1 MLPLQQA
8 YEIKYSIIEYLKA
21 TFNFKEREVNEAF
34 HRLVNDEHDGL
45 FKGPYISLKLPF
57 VVQSAGEDIP
67 LEIKPTFPPYDHQI
81 KAFRRL
87 TTRNDH
93 DPQSTLVTTGTSSG
107 KTEAFLF
114 PILDYCFIQR
124 NHPGIKVIILYP
136 MNALATDQ
144 AKRLAETIWGDERLK
159 GNITAGLFIGEG
171 KNKTKYP
178 KDMGPVNIIENRD
191 SIVDSPPDI
200 LLTNFKMLD
209 YGLMRSN
216 FHNLWTYNLE
226 DPTLLKFLI
235 LDELH
240 TYDGAQGTDVANLIR
255 RLKLKLN
262 IPKGHLCPVGT
273 SATIGSGE
281 SAKQLLTEYAMTVF
295 GEIFDEDAIISEKR
309 LSVDEFFSLADNEL
323 NNSIPQPESITGCR
337 MGENENYSD
346 YISRQKK
353 LWKIPE
359 SIDDVSLGNE
369 LKKFKITKDLLHVT
383 STGIISI
390 HELMEKL
397 ADRNNEFRK
406 LPENDPGSDIHPRE
420 EIINSL
426 LALIAEAKMAGA
438 KKFPFLYL
446 QIQIWIREL
455 SGLLREVSNE
465 PVFSWKDK
473 IAGKND
479 VKALPPWFCRECGA
493 SGWLGL
499 KNDNRNSFERD
510 LPIIYDHYFN
520 NHKNIYFVNTGTE
533 DHKPTDE
540 YEPTDVLYDRYVN
553 RFDLSIHDT
562 RDDARINII
571 AVRKLHKSKARHVC
585 PECNTENTISIIGTR
600 VATMSSI
607 TVSQILASDLDS
619 RDEKY
624 RKVLA
629 FTNSVQDA
637 AHQAGFIEARNYR
650 FTFRSSLQKVLNE
663 LKKPVSI
670 DDLQKEF
677 IRYWKQLPGETDK
690 TDTES
695 YYYRFFPS
703 DYRGKTNLRYD
714 FRDPITHE
722 FTRDFCNEFDYRV
735 SWEIVSEFGYNAAIG
750 RTLEKT
756 GASAVFFPE
765 KKIKEIHAELKS
777 WLDSNNLGMI
787 PETDFPAFVNGI
799 LHRIRIRGGIDH
811 PYLEKYRKEGLKLWD
826 LNWMRDNRHFLNR
839 MFHENSRF
847 PKLVTNFPHTRGLLD
862 TTNTHSNNWYHAY
875 LKKSL
880 ITVPAYPQILNEFFV
895 KLFEILS
902 AKGILNEISEGAEP
916 NYCISPLSILVQ
928 NKVKHLGCS
937 ACSSILSVAF
947 DDSITAGAKCLNFRC
962 TGEYLPLPGSELN
975 YYQLVY
981 NRALAPR
988 IYASEHTGLLSRTDR
1003 EKVEYDFKER
1013 PRYNSLNALVATST
1027 LEMGIDIGTLNT
1039 AINNS
1044 VPPLTSNYL
1053 QRIGRAGRASGSA
1066 LITSFVQNKAHDLF
1080 YFQEPMEM
1088 MEGDIST
1095 PGCYLEA
1102 KDILLRHFFAFCLD
1116 SWSSANPKENSI
1128 PGRLIALR
1136 VFNTDISSSGF
1147 LMNRIISFIKANEK
1161 VLLTRFN
1168 SIYENEVNPD
1178 VLSSITLVLSDES
1191 FYFRLRK
1198 IFEKLKEEYRNIDI
1212 KRKEIDQIIKERH
1225 LGVNDD
1231 ERKELEAGKKALWGL
1246 KRLIDKR
1253 SILEHLTNTGLLPNY
1268 AFPETG
1274 VTLNAWVK
1282 GIQAKGSS
1290 VAPTDDQ
1297 VEIVRSA
1304 EVAIRELAPDNFFY
1318 SQGNKLS
1325 ISGLNTF
1332 DWHDP
1337 SILLT
1342 KRFCSN
1348 CDNLVDNPMVSEAAC
1363 PKCGHSSW
1371 ASVSNEHTFVK
1382 LNSVKSVNKRDKSIL
1397 DDTRED
1403 REPSRYILSTHLNFD
1418 KNTFQGA
1425 WGMKNIP
1432 FGIEY
1437 VKSVEITEVNFGRLD
1452 AYNAR
1457 RLTINQLEEIPAS
1470 GFVTC
1475 RYCGKSSS
1483 TPKLKEIRFHYGY
1496 CKHKEYNYEDKPD
1509 DIFEEVFLFRN
1520 IKTEVLK
1527 VLLPVQ
1533 EFENDATINMFKAGL
1548 ELGLKKYYKGNPEH
1562 IKMISYSEFNPQ
1574 NNRFDRFLI
1583 LYDKIPGGT
1592 GYLGKLFS
1600 PAEFTELIREAYKA
1614 IKECACQHQ
1623 GMDGCYRCIFSYSNQ
1638 YLREELSRARAEK
1651 FFEKLVVNAEAWEIL
1666 QNGLS
1671 SLSGTGKI
1679 EESELEERFIRSLRN
1694 VVAKKSAEGWQFDE
1708 FIEEGILS
1716 YRLLVVNENYKF
1728 SYIIRPQVS
1737 LGAAQG
1743 VRYHTVS
1750 DFYISCSGI
1759 QKDGLPIEDSEIL
1772 ESVKDVAIYLD
1783 GYTYHASKENQRFFT
1798 DIRRRMAIVESSDKT
1813 TWTLTWED
1821 LELFDTENKDSL
1833 MLDRSRFHD
1842 TIQSLQRTPHWHA
1855 NKSELIESRN
1865 SLKRLLWRLAH
1876 PLPLYQN
1883 KLKIALFFAL
1893 FQETLAKPS
1902 FTNEE
1907 VETILSMTS
1916 SIDFNQEVAEKSN
1929 GDFYMLSQAINES
1942 SFYNA
1947 RVLIK
1952 LQNLDIKSAIQL
1964 IENPE
1969 VSLDKDDWHHIW
1981 RFYNLVQEYCDIT
1994 FLISEEDSTQT
2005 ENQTNEEE
2013 DVFNYFD
2020 PELHTVV
2027 NLLIN
2032 NNIPFNHEG
2041 SYFLENEKGLVAEA
2055 AIGFSDAKIVIR
2067 PLSDLDKEAFKNAGY
2082 TVVEPEE
2089 FTLKMLGL

>member
-34 HRLVNDEHDGL
+34 FRFINDELDGL

-57 VVQSAGEDIP
+57 VVQSADEEIP
-67 LEIKPTFPPYDHQI
+67 LEIKPAFPPYDHQI

-87 TTRNDH
+87 TTRYDH
-93 DPQSTLVTTGTSSG
+93 DPQPTLVTTGTSSG
-107 KTEAFLF
+107 KTESFLF
-114 PILDYCFIQR
+114 PILDYCYLQR
-124 NHPGIKVIILYP
+124 HRPGIKVIILYP

-144 AKRLAETIWGDERLK
+144 GKRLAETIWGDERLK
-159 GNITAGLFIGEG
+159 GKITAGLFIGEG

-178 KDMGPVNIIENRD
+178 KDMGPANIIENRD

-226 DPTLLKFLI
+226 DPSLLKFLV

-255 RLKLKLN
+255 RLKLKLS
-262 IPKGHLCPVGT
+262 IPKDHLCPVGT
-273 SATIGSGE
+273 SATIGSGD
-281 SAKQLLTEYAMTVF
+281 SAKQLLTEYAQTVF
-295 GEIFDEDAIISEKR
+295 GEAFDDEAIISEKR
-309 LSVDEFFSLADNEL
+309 LSVDEFIPFPDNDLETFIPRLAG
-323 NNSIPQPESITGCR
+323 ITESR
-337 MGENENYSD
+337 MGENENYYD
-346 YISRQKK
+346 YIRRQKK
-353 LWKIPE
+353 LWQIPE
-359 SIDDVSLGNE
+359 TIDDVSLGNE
-369 LKKFKITKDLLHVT
+369 LKKFKITRDILHLT

-390 HELMEKL
+390 QELITKL
-397 ADRNNEFRK
+397 VDRNNELRK
-406 LPENDPGSDIHPRE
+406 LPEIDTASGINPRE
-420 EIINSL
+420 EVLNSL
-426 LALIAEAKMAGA
+426 LALIAEAKMPGP

-455 SGLLREVSNE
+455 SGLLREISDD
-465 PVFSWKDK
+465 PVFSWRDK
-473 IAGKND
+473 IAVKNE

-499 KNDNRNSFERD
+499 KSDNKNSFEQD
-510 LPIIYDHYFN
+510 IPIIYEHFFN
-520 NHKNIYFVNTGTE
+520 NHKNIYFVNSGT
-533 DHKPTDE
+533 DSHKPMDE
-540 YEPTDVLYDRYVN
+540 YEPTDALYDRYVS

-562 RDDARINII
+562 RGDDRIKII
-571 AVRKLHKSKARHVC
+571 AVRKLYNSKARHVC
-585 PECNTENTISIIGTR
+585 PECSTENTVSIIGTR
-600 VATMSSI
+600 VATLSSI
-607 TVSQILASDLDS
+607 TVSQILASDLDN

-650 FTFRSSLQKVLNE
+650 FTFRSSLQRVLNE

-670 DDLQKEF
+670 EELQKEF
-677 IRYWKQLPGETDK
+677 ISYWKQSPGESGKEDA
-690 TDTES
+690 ES

-703 DYRGKTNLRYD
+703 DYRGKTNLSYD
-714 FRDPITHE
+714 FRNPVTHK
-722 FTRDFCNEFDYRV
+722 FTQDFCTEFDYRV
-735 SWEIVSEFGYNAAIG
+735 TWEIASEFGFNASIG

-756 GASAVFFPE
+756 GASAVLFPE
-765 KKIKEIHAELKS
+765 EKLKEVYSELKS
-777 WLDSNNLGMI
+777 WLELNNLGMI
-787 PETDFPAFVNGI
+787 PETDFPAFLSGL

-839 MFHENSRF
+839 MFLPKSRF
-847 PKLVTNFPHTRGLLD
+847 PKLVTTGLHTRGLLD
-862 TTNTHSNNWYHAY
+862 TTNTQTTNWYHAY
-875 LKKSL
+875 LIKAF
-880 ITVPAYPQILNEFFV
+880 ITVPAYPQILNDFFI
-895 KLFEILS
+895 KLFEIL
-902 AKGILNEISEGAEP
+902 ATKGILNDMAEGSDH
-916 NYCISPLSILVQ
+916 NYCLIPTSILVQ

-937 ACSSILSVAF
+937 ECSSVLSVAF
-947 DDSITAGAKCLNFRC
+947 DDSITSGAKCLNYRC
-962 TGEYLPLPGSELN
+962 SGEYLPLQGTALN

-981 NRALAPR
+981 NRARAPR

-1003 EKVEYDFKER
+1003 EKVEIDFKER

-1080 YFQEPMEM
+1080 YFQEPKEM

-1136 VFNTDISSSGF
+1136 IFNTDISSSGF
-1147 LMNRIISFIKANEK
+1147 LISRIISFIKANEK
-1161 VLLTRFN
+1161 VLLFRFK
-1168 SIYENEVNPD
+1168 SIYGNEVNPD
-1178 VLSSITLVLSDES
+1178 VLNVIAMVLSDES

-1198 IFEKLKEEYRNIDI
+1198 VFEKLKEEYRNIDA
-1212 KRKEIDQIIKERH
+1212 KRREIDKLIKDRH

-1231 ERKELEAGKKALWGL
+1231 ERRELEAEKKALWGL

-1253 SILEHLTNTGLLPNY
+1253 SVLEHLTNTGMLPNY

-1282 GIQAKGSS
+1282 GMQAKGSS
-1290 VAPTDDQ
+1290 VPPTDDQ
-1297 VEIVRSA
+1297 VEIIRSA

-1332 DWHDP
+1332 DWNDP
-1337 SILLT
+1337 SILLV

-1348 CDNLVDNPMVSEAAC
+1348 CDCIADNPMVSEATC

-1371 ASVSNEHTFVK
+1371 ASVSNEHKFVK
-1382 LNSVKSVNKRDKSIL
+1382 LNSVKSVNIRDKSIL
-1397 DDTRED
+1397 DDTSED
-1403 REPSRYILSTHLNFD
+1403 RENSRYVISTHLQFD

-1437 VKSVEITEVNFGRLD
+1437 VKSVEITEVNLGRLD

-1457 RLTINQLEEIPAS
+1457 KLTINQLEEIPAS

-1475 RYCGKSSS
+1475 RYCGKSTS
-1483 TPKLKEIRFHYGY
+1483 TPKVRDIKFHYSY
-1496 CKHKEYNYEDKPD
+1496 CKHKEHDYEDKPD
-1509 DIFEEVFLFRN
+1509 EVFEEVFLFRN

-1533 EFENDATINMFKAGL
+1533 EFENDATVNMFKAGL

-1562 IKMISYSEFNPQ
+1562 IKIISYSEFNQQ

-1600 PAEFTELIREAYKA
+1600 PAEFTQLIREAYKA
-1614 IKECACQHQ
+1614 IKECSCQHQ

-1666 QNGLS
+1666 HHGLNA
-1671 SLSGTGKI
+1671 LSGTGKI

-1694 VVAKKSAEGWQFDE
+1694 AAAKKSSEGWQFDE
-1708 FIEEGILS
+1708 FIEDGILS
-1716 YRLLVVNENYKF
+1716 YKLSVFNENYKF
-1728 SYIIRPQVS
+1728 SYIIRPQIT

-1743 VRYHTVS
+1743 VRYLTVA
-1750 DFYISCSGI
+1750 DFFISCSGI
-1759 QKDGLPIEDSEIL
+1759 LKDGVPVDDSEML
-1772 ESVKDVAIYLD
+1772 ESVKGIAIYLD
-1783 GYTYHASKENQRFFT
+1783 GYTYHASKENQRFFA
-1798 DIRRRMAIVESSDKT
+1798 DIRRRIAVAESSDNT
-1813 TWTLTWED
+1813 TWTLTWDD
-1821 LELFDTENKDSL
+1821 LELFDQENKDPLS
-1833 MLDRSRFHD
+1833 LDRLRFR
-1842 TIQSLQRTPHWHA
+1842 TTLQSFQKTPYW
-1855 NKSELIESRN
+1855 NNYKSELIEARN
-1865 SLKRLLWRLAH
+1865 SMDRLLWCLGH
-1876 PLPLYQN
+1876 PLPLYHN

-1893 FQETLAKPS
+1893 FQETLANPS
-1902 FTNEE
+1902 YINEE
-1907 VETILSMTS
+1907 VEAILSMTS
-1916 SIDFNQEVAEKSN
+1916 PIDFNQEVANKAN
-1929 GDFYMLSQAINES
+1929 GDFYMLSQVISNS
-1942 SFYNA
+1942 NLYNA
-1947 RVLIK
+1947 RILIK
-1952 LQNLDIKSAIQL
+1952 LRNLDMKAAIIL
-1964 IENPE
+1964 RENRG
-1969 VSLDKDDWHHIW
+1969 VSLDKEEWHHIW
-1981 RFYNLVQEYCDIT
+1981 RFYNLVQECCDVKFI
-1994 FLISEEDSTQT
+1994 IAGGEDAQSESQTIDDEDIL
-2005 ENQTNEEE
+2005 
-2013 DVFNYFD
+2013 NYFD
-2020 PELHTVV
+2020 PELHSVV
-2027 NLLIN
+2027 KLLLIN
-2032 NNIPFNHEG
+2032 NVPFNHEG

-2067 PLSDLDKEAFKNAGY
+2067 PLSDLDKEAFEKAGY
-2082 TVVEPEE
+2082 KIVKPDE
-2089 FTLKMLGL
+2089 FTLNMIGL